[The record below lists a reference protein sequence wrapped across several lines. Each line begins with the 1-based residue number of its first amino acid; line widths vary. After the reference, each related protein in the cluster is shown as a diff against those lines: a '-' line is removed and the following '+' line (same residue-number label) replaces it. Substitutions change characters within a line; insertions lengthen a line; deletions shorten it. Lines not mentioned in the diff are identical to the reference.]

1 LTRLSPLL
9 ALSLHR
15 LARGGE
21 KLLERRFTTG
31 FRLRFGVCILFEIG
45 VFHMETQDNEL
56 NKEYRQNCLEVGHL
70 MVAINRLE
78 NLLTTILKLHLAINI
93 GSVDIPSESL
103 ESKRTMGLASA
114 IYGGLRYSAS
124 RDTLN
129 RLMAVEKPIA
139 RSLNF

>member
-1 LTRLSPLL
+1 
-9 ALSLHR
+9 
-15 LARGGE
+15 
-21 KLLERRFTTG
+21 
-31 FRLRFGVCILFEIG
+31 
-45 VFHMETQDNEL
+45 METQDNEL